1 MAHYAANL
9 ANGLEPLCRVNL
21 EIVAADDHVDT
32 ESLWARAIDRV
43 RVLARLR
50 RYYNPL
56 RGKRLARN
64 LVERLH
70 PDIVHVTSS
79 AVPCLSSLTDEL
91 KRHGVCVIFTMHDPV
106 PHEEYR
112 NTWGRFQTKVL
123 HPWLTARVLARF
135 DAIHVH
141 SSDHTG
147 VLLRRFS
154 HLDQRRFYEVQHGG
168 GITAA
173 IADGATMPPELA
185 GRMGSAPHALF
196 FGRIEPYKGID
207 VLLAAFRM
215 VRARRDDAL
224 LVIAG
229 GGYLAPIPADSAEG
243 VHTINRFI
251 EDAEIRPIFENAA
264 FVVLPYR
271 SGTQTGVLPL
281 AAAFGLPAV
290 VSRVGALPEFVE
302 DGVTGILVDPGDVAG
317 LASAMWRLLDSREDR
332 RRMGCAARS
341 RMLAEYAWPVVAQS
355 HLDQYVRMLRK
366 S

>member
-9 ANGLEPLCRVNL
+9 ASGLEPLCRVNL
-21 EIVAADDHVDT
+21 EIVAVDDQVDT
-32 ESLWARAIDRV
+32 GAPWARALDRV

-50 RYYNPL
+50 RYYNPQ
-56 RGKRLARN
+56 RGKRLARD
-64 LVERLH
+64 LVARLQ

-79 AVPCLSSLTDEL
+79 AVPCLASVTDEL
-91 KRHGVCVIFTMHDPV
+91 RRHGVRVIFTMHDPV
-106 PHEEYR
+106 PHEEHR
-112 NTWGRFQTKVL
+112 NAWGRFQTKVL
-123 HPWLTARVLARF
+123 HSWLTGRVLKRF

-141 SSDHTG
+141 SREHADA
-147 VLLRRFS
+147 LLRRFS
-154 HLDQRRFYEVQHGG
+154 HLDRRRFYEVQHGG

-173 IADGATMPPELA
+173 IAGGATTPPELA
-185 GRMGSAPHALF
+185 GRVGSAPHALF

-215 VRARRDDAL
+215 VRACRPEAR
-224 LVIAG
+224 LVVAG
-229 GGYLAPIPADSAEG
+229 GGHLAPIPADCAEG
-243 VHTINRFI
+243 VNAINRFI
-251 EDAEIRPIFENAA
+251 EDGEIRPLFENAA

-290 VSRVGALPEFVE
+290 VSRVGALPDLVE

-317 LASAMWRLLDSREDR
+317 LAAAMRRLLDSNEDR

-341 RMLAEYAWPVVAQS
+341 RMLAEYAWPVVARA
-355 HLDQYVRMLRK
+355 HLDQYVRMLRER
-366 S
+366 